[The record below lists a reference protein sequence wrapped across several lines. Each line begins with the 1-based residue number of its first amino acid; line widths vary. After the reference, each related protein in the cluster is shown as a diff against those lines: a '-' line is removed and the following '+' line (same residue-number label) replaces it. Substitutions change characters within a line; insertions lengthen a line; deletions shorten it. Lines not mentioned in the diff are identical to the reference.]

1 MKKLVTAAVLSGL
14 LLPLA
19 ASAQQQPATAAAT
32 PATAA
37 PAAAATSATPAAGS
51 TTAAQSGTAPATT
64 APAAPA
70 RRGGALS
77 QGGGGTSRRA
87 PSDWRGTLLFATV
100 GARLDTFFPSIRS
113 YPEGACNTGGG
124 GVGTINPSVDQLSAL
139 GRSVDGQGGGCN
151 AYNPTVDMSIAL
163 RPRFFINRRWQL
175 RGGISFTY
183 EFTNND
189 FTSTRNEPRLTD
201 PFIQL
206 WYHGI
211 PAWHGIKLWVA
222 PTLALPLSP
231 ESRARTTIATPG
243 ILMQVARGFEHVLG
257 GSLAVIANVSY
268 SHPFYQYTTGGLR
281 SPITDPITGQPN
293 PPQCWGGGSGC
304 IGQGT
309 GLGALT
315 NVANS
320 LSWSVILVQEWGHF
334 SPGVFFSMSHNWSY
348 APAEAEGVERSSNN
362 QNIRNSSAF
371 FAWLDYNIAPWV
383 TAEVGYSVSRFN
395 VLDGDGTYGNP
406 VWAPRFDTRVYTQAV
421 FTLDKLYDAIF
432 HAGEGGGGIIRVR
445 NFARPSPFAR
455 F

>member
-19 ASAQQQPATAAAT
+19 ASAQQQPAAGT
-32 PATAA
+32 PAAGT
-37 PAAAATSATPAAGS
+37 PAAAAP
-51 TTAAQSGTAPATT
+51 
-64 APAAPA
+64 
-70 RRGGALS
+70 RRPVASALS

-87 PSDWRGTLLFATV
+87 PSAWRGTLLFASLGSTV
-100 GARLDTFFPSIRS
+100 NTFFPSLRN
-113 YPEGACNTGGG
+113 YPEGACNSPGG
-124 GVGTINPSVDQLSAL
+124 GVGTVNPSLDQLTPL
-139 GRSVDGQGGGCN
+139 GRSSDGQGGGCN
-151 AYNPTVDMSIAL
+151 AYNPTVDSSIAL
-163 RPRFFINRRWQL
+163 RPRFFINRQWQL
-175 RGGISFTY
+175 RGGINFTY
-183 EFTNND
+183 EYTNND
-189 FTSTRNEPRLTD
+189 FTTTRNEPRLTD

-211 PAWHGIKLWVA
+211 PAWHGLKVWFA

-257 GSLAVIANVSY
+257 GSLAIIANVSY
-268 SHPFYQYTTGGLR
+268 SHPLYEYTTPTFR
-281 SPITDPITGQPN
+281 SPISDPITGRPT

-304 IGQGT
+304 AGQGA
-309 GLGALT
+309 GFFALS

-320 LSWSVILVQEWGHF
+320 LSWSLIVVQEWGHF
-334 SPGVFFSMSHNWSY
+334 SPGLFFSMSHNWSY
-348 APAEAEGVERSSNN
+348 APMELEGVPRSPNN

-371 FAWLDYNIAPWV
+371 FAWVDYNVTPWL
-383 TAEVGYSVSRFN
+383 TTEIGYSVSRFN
-395 VLDGDGTYGNP
+395 SLDSDGTRGNP
-406 VWAPRFDTRVYTQAV
+406 FWAPRFETRGYLQAV

-445 NFARPSPFAR
+445 NFTRPTPFAR